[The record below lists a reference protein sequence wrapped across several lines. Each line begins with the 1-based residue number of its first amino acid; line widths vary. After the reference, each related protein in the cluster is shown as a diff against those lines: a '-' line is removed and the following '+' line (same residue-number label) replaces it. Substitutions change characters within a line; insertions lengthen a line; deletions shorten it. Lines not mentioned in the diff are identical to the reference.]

1 MSTGIIWIV
10 FIVLM
15 VVSLI
20 VSKTLNR
27 KIEKYS
33 QEMIPSG
40 LTGKEIAEKM
50 LRSFGITDVKVQS
63 VAGKLTDHY
72 NPTDK
77 TLNLS
82 ETTYNMN
89 SIAAAAVAAHECGHA
104 VQHAVGYKWL
114 KMRSAMVPFVQ
125 FGSRW
130 SQWILL
136 AGMLLLGVAS
146 LVSFGEILLL
156 IGIILF
162 SLTTIFSFVTL
173 PVEYNASDRALNWL
187 ETSGMVVGEQH
198 DKAQDALKCAARTYV
213 VAALSSL
220 ATLLYYLMILNN
232 RRS

>member
-1 MSTGIIWIV
+1 MNANIMWVV

>member
-82 ETTYNMN
+82 DTTYNMN

-213 VAALSSL
+213 VAAHSSL

>member
-1 MSTGIIWIV
+1 MNANIMWIV
-10 FIVLM
+10 FIALM
-15 VVSLI
+15 GLSLFVSWR
-20 VSKTLNR
+20 LNR
-27 KIEKYS
+27 KIKKYS

-72 NPTDK
+72 NPVDK

-89 SIAAAAVAAHECGHA
+89 TIAAAAVAAHECGHA

-125 FGSRW
+125 FGSNW

-136 AGMLLLGVAS
+136 AGMLLLGISS
-146 LVSFGEILLL
+146 LVSFGVIVLA

-173 PVEYNASDRALNWL
+173 PVEYNASNRALNWL

-220 ATLLYYLMILNN
+220 ATLLYYLLILNN
-232 RRS
+232 RRR